1 MPKRNFTLD
10 LCLLIS
16 YFKLQLKY
24 WAVNKEIKKRGKADR
39 KAYTEKLANEA
50 KHAASVQDMQV
61 KTLAGKFQSPDIL
74 VKD

>member
-1 MPKRNFTLD
+1 MSP
-10 LCLLIS
+10 IS
-16 YFKLQLKY
+16 SS
-24 WAVNKEIKKRGKADR
+24 NKSIGIKKRGKADR

>member
-1 MPKRNFTLD
+1 MPAY
-10 LCLLIS
+10 LLFQAPI
-16 YFKLQLKY
+16 KVLA